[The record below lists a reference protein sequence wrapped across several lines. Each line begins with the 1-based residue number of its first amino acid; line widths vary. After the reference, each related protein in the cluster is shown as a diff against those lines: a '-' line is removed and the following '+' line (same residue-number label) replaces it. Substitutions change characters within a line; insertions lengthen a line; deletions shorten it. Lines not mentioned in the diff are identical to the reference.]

1 MTALSCGVCSRGFDI
16 NATPRP
22 RFVSRDMSRGL
33 EHASLTWYCSNVCFA
48 TQLLRMRKIEL
59 CGRCQVK
66 KYNVDMIRKP
76 SGDVVNSKGQVEP
89 EVR

>member
-16 NATPRP
+16 NATPR
-22 RFVSRDMSRGL
+22 FVSRDMSRGL
-33 EHASLTWYCSNVCFA
+33 KQASLTWYCSNVCFA

-76 SGDVVNSKGQVEP
+76 LGFLMNTNIRYGP

>member
-16 NATPRP
+16 NATPR
-22 RFVSRDMSRGL
+22 FVSRNMDRGL
-33 EHASLTWYCSNVCFA
+33 VTEHASLTWYCSNVCFA

-66 KYNVDMIRKP
+66 KYNVDMIRK
-76 SGDVVNSKGQVEP
+76 SLGFFVNSSGQVEP

>member
-16 NATPRP
+16 NATP

-48 TQLLRMRKIEL
+48 TQLLRMRKIE
-59 CGRCQVK
+59 CCCRCWVK

-76 SGDVVNSKGQVEP
+76 LGFLMNTNIRYGP